1 MKTFVLPDTRPYP
14 QSPIKNYLLLN
25 AYQLAHNS
33 SSASRKLSAGQLQ
46 TEIRTMLSQNHYIN
60 LSLAMTMAPDVGTY
74 TSLIQSVGEVLK
86 AENDNEAQWFAL
98 PVVLVAGCKKEQTLP
113 LTLPTESLFA
123 CLKNYPNLRTLT
135 QNTQWLPYLVQST
148 DLSSVTPGEWF
159 QAKQNDEAAGAF
171 LQKFEYKPL
180 TLPEGQSVH
189 VVYALGYGNKD
200 IQTALGLNLQQ
211 AGLPLM
217 QVWQEHLALDG
228 VTLFTNPLS
237 PNTPLDALTDGSHTR
252 QRMAMDVFATN
263 AIRAIRMQSPRVGV
277 VAAAKADGKL
287 QFSFNATDSAFEI
300 VPQTFTWELAL
311 TDNIAI
317 VQQNFLDL
325 MANTVL
331 SLISFAVSPWVAVS
345 SLVFLVLIHKLE
357 YVINA
362 RTVGSKIS
370 MNSWEIL
377 AAMLTGESLF
387 GVPGLV
393 TAPLLYPFF
402 KREIA
407 RIWTRFN
414 NAPVAPHTAPLP
426 EPNPHE

>member
-14 QSPIKNYLLLN
+14 QRPIKNYLLLN

-113 LTLPTESLFA
+113 
-123 CLKNYPNLRTLT
+123 
-135 QNTQWLPYLVQST
+135 YLVQST

-159 QAKQNDEAAGAF
+159 QAKQYDDAAGAF

-300 VPQTFTWELAL
+300 VPQTFTWELAS

-325 MANTVL
+325 MAECRIEHLYLLHNPLGENENIPTYAQAL
-331 SLISFAVSPWVAVS
+331 
-345 SLVFLVLIHKLE
+345 KLE
-357 YVINA
+357 GHN
-362 RTVGSKIS
+362 
-370 MNSWEIL
+370 
-377 AAMLTGESLF
+377 
-387 GVPGLV
+387 
-393 TAPLLYPFF
+393 PFF
-402 KREIA
+402 S
-407 RIWTRFN
+407 N
-414 NAPVAPHTAPLP
+414 VN
-426 EPNPHE
+426 

>member
-113 LTLPTESLFA
+113 LTLPTEALFA
-123 CLKNYPNLRTLT
+123 CLQNYPNLRTLT

-252 QRMAMDVFATN
+252 QRMAMDVLPPTPSAPSVCK
-263 AIRAIRMQSPRVGV
+263 ARASALSPQRKRTASSSSASTRQTARLKSFRRPSLGSW
-277 VAAAKADGKL
+277 L
-287 QFSFNATDSAFEI
+287 QPTISPSFSKT
-300 VPQTFTWELAL
+300 
-311 TDNIAI
+311 
-317 VQQNFLDL
+317 
-325 MANTVL
+325 
-331 SLISFAVSPWVAVS
+331 S
-345 SLVFLVLIHKLE
+345 S
-357 YVINA
+357 
-362 RTVGSKIS
+362 T
-370 MNSWEIL
+370 
-377 AAMLTGESLF
+377 
-387 GVPGLV
+387 
-393 TAPLLYPFF
+393 
-402 KREIA
+402 
-407 RIWTRFN
+407 
-414 NAPVAPHTAPLP
+414 
-426 EPNPHE
+426 

>member
-1 MKTFVLPDTRPYP
+1 
-14 QSPIKNYLLLN
+14 
-25 AYQLAHNS
+25 
-33 SSASRKLSAGQLQ
+33 
-46 TEIRTMLSQNHYIN
+46 
-60 LSLAMTMAPDVGTY
+60 MTMAPDVGTY

-113 LTLPTESLFA
+113 LTLPTEALFA
-123 CLKNYPNLRTLT
+123 CLQNYPNLRALT

-171 LQKFEYKPL
+171 LQKFKYKPL
-180 TLPEGQSVH
+180 ALPEGQSVH
-189 VVYALGYGNKD
+189 VVYALGYGDKS

-300 VPQTFTWELAL
+300 VPQTFTWELAS

-325 MANTVL
+325 MAECRIEHLYLLHNPLGENENIPTYAQAL
-331 SLISFAVSPWVAVS
+331 
-345 SLVFLVLIHKLE
+345 KLE
-357 YVINA
+357 GHN
-362 RTVGSKIS
+362 
-370 MNSWEIL
+370 
-377 AAMLTGESLF
+377 
-387 GVPGLV
+387 
-393 TAPLLYPFF
+393 PFF
-402 KREIA
+402 S
-407 RIWTRFN
+407 N
-414 NAPVAPHTAPLP
+414 VN
-426 EPNPHE
+426 

>member
-14 QSPIKNYLLLN
+14 QSPIKNHLLLN

-113 LTLPTESLFA
+113 LTLPTEALFA
-123 CLKNYPNLRTLT
+123 CLQNYPNLRTLT

-300 VPQTFTWELAL
+300 VPQTFTWELAS

-325 MANTVL
+325 MAECRIEHLYLLHNPLGENENIPTYAQAL
-331 SLISFAVSPWVAVS
+331 
-345 SLVFLVLIHKLE
+345 KLE
-357 YVINA
+357 GHN
-362 RTVGSKIS
+362 
-370 MNSWEIL
+370 
-377 AAMLTGESLF
+377 
-387 GVPGLV
+387 
-393 TAPLLYPFF
+393 PFF
-402 KREIA
+402 S
-407 RIWTRFN
+407 N
-414 NAPVAPHTAPLP
+414 VN
-426 EPNPHE
+426 

>member
-113 LTLPTESLFA
+113 LTLPTEALFA
-123 CLKNYPNLRTLT
+123 CLQNYPNLRTLT

-217 QVWQEHLALDG
+217 QVWQRASRPRRRYPLYQPALA
-228 VTLFTNPLS
+228 
-237 PNTPLDALTDGSHTR
+237 
-252 QRMAMDVFATN
+252 QY
-263 AIRAIRMQSPRVGV
+263 
-277 VAAAKADGKL
+277 AA
-287 QFSFNATDSAFEI
+287 
-300 VPQTFTWELAL
+300 
-311 TDNIAI
+311 
-317 VQQNFLDL
+317 
-325 MANTVL
+325 
-331 SLISFAVSPWVAVS
+331 
-345 SLVFLVLIHKLE
+345 
-357 YVINA
+357 
-362 RTVGSKIS
+362 
-370 MNSWEIL
+370 
-377 AAMLTGESLF
+377 
-387 GVPGLV
+387 
-393 TAPLLYPFF
+393 
-402 KREIA
+402 
-407 RIWTRFN
+407 
-414 NAPVAPHTAPLP
+414 
-426 EPNPHE
+426 

>member
-113 LTLPTESLFA
+113 LTLPTEALFA
-123 CLKNYPNLRTLT
+123 CLQNYPNLRALT

-217 QVWQEHLALDG
+217 QVWQEHLALEG

-300 VPQTFTWELAL
+300 VPQTFTWELAS
-311 TDNIAI
+311 TDNISI

-325 MANTVL
+325 MAECRIEHLYLLHNPLGENENIPTYAQAL
-331 SLISFAVSPWVAVS
+331 
-345 SLVFLVLIHKLE
+345 KLE
-357 YVINA
+357 GHN
-362 RTVGSKIS
+362 
-370 MNSWEIL
+370 
-377 AAMLTGESLF
+377 
-387 GVPGLV
+387 
-393 TAPLLYPFF
+393 PFF
-402 KREIA
+402 S
-407 RIWTRFN
+407 N
-414 NAPVAPHTAPLP
+414 VN
-426 EPNPHE
+426 

>member
-14 QSPIKNYLLLN
+14 QSPIKNHLLLN

-113 LTLPTESLFA
+113 LTLPTEALFA
-123 CLKNYPNLRTLT
+123 CLQNYPNLRALT

-180 TLPEGQSVH
+180 VLPEGQSVH
-189 VVYALGYGNKD
+189 VVYALGYGDKS

-237 PNTPLDALTDGSHTR
+237 PNTPLDTLTEGSHTR

-287 QFSFNATDSAFEI
+287 QFSFNATDSAFEV
-300 VPQTFTWELAL
+300 VPQTFTWELAS

-325 MANTVL
+325 MAECRIEHLYLLHNPLGENENIPTYAQAL
-331 SLISFAVSPWVAVS
+331 
-345 SLVFLVLIHKLE
+345 KLE
-357 YVINA
+357 GHN
-362 RTVGSKIS
+362 
-370 MNSWEIL
+370 
-377 AAMLTGESLF
+377 
-387 GVPGLV
+387 
-393 TAPLLYPFF
+393 PFF
-402 KREIA
+402 SHVNQIENA
-407 RIWTRFN
+407 TRQGRLKT
-414 NAPVAPHTAPLP
+414 V
-426 EPNPHE
+426 